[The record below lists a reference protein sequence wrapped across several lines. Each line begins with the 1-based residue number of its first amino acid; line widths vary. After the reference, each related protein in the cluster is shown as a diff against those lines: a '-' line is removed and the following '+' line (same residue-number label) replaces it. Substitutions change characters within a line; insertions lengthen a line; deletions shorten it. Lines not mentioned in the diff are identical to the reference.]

1 MEVEDEDKQD
11 SGEKEVEEE
20 EGEEDEVPSLPLGVT
35 GILCPLFHACAKSQ
49 GLTLSSRASCS
60 FQISFLSQVFEYR

>member
-11 SGEKEVEEE
+11 SGEKQVEEE

-35 GILCPLFHACAKSQ
+35 GILCLFFIYVQKCK
-49 GLTLSSRASCS
+49 
-60 FQISFLSQVFEYR
+60 V